1 MVSATVPR
9 RLSFLVRLC
18 LAHGVTFAL
27 FLLTLCSFSIP
38 YTGQVRP
45 FFLLMALYYWS
56 VFRPTLVPPSAAFLM
71 GLMVDFLSGLPGGL
85 TAGLL
90 VAVQWIVRSQRRYLM
105 GQSYVVLWTGFAMVS
120 FGAAALQWAVFG
132 LTRLDWPPIEPIA
145 ASAGLTVL
153 LFPPVVVVLQRVHRL
168 LPMDRVYGS

>member
-1 MVSATVPR
+1 MVSETIHR
-9 RLSFLVRLC
+9 RLSFLARLC

-38 YTGQVRP
+38 HTGQVRP
-45 FFLLMALYYWS
+45 FFLLMAIYYWS

-71 GLMVDFLSGLPGGL
+71 GLMVDFLSSLPAGL

-90 VAVQWIVRSQRRYLM
+90 VAVQWIVRGQRRYLM

-120 FGAAALQWAVFG
+120 FGAAALQWGVFG
-132 LTRLDWPPIEPIA
+132 LTRFDWPPVEPILA
-145 ASAGLTVL
+145 GAGLTVL
-153 LFPPVVVVLQRVHRL
+153 MFPLVVVLLQRVHRL
-168 LPMDRVYGS
+168 LPMGRIY